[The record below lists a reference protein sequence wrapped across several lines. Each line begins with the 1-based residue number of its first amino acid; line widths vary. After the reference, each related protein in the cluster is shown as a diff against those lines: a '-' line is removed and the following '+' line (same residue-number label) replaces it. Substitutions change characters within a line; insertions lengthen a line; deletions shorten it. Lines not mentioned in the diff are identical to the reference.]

1 MDPGRRLARFDLES
15 RATYMKR
22 TKNMEQDRAELVS
35 TIVQAYMELF
45 VTMQFNAVSHWLMLE
60 LTFAQARAL
69 IILAVRKELTVS
81 QLAKLLGVGKPT
93 ASILIQQLVERGLV
107 TRTEGTSDRRQT
119 VIRLSD
125 QGAEIG
131 VGRRKQREQQWQ
143 RWLSHLSDEDLSALA
158 RGLTS
163 IMEVIKKESESE
175 TRQAIHSYADPEDPP
190 TSKNK

>member
-1 MDPGRRLARFDLES
+1 
-15 RATYMKR
+15 MKTVR
-22 TKNMEQDRAELVS
+22 TKEQTRAEHVS

-45 VTMQFNAVSHWLMLE
+45 ITMQFNAVSHWLMLE

-81 QLAKLLGVGKPT
+81 QLATLLGVGKPT

-119 VIRLSD
+119 MIRLSD

-131 VGRRKQREQQWQ
+131 VGRRKQREKQWQ
-143 RWLSHLSDEDLSALA
+143 RWLSHLSDEELSALA
-158 RGLTS
+158 HGLTA
-163 IMEVIKKESESE
+163 ITEVIKKESESE
-175 TRQAIHSYADPEDPP
+175 TRQAIHSYVASEDPS
-190 TSKNK
+190 TGKNK